1 MQGGSVRIP
10 EGSGTTKE
18 GQVKETFTRIPSA
31 PGPAALVLRVTVGIV
46 LMAHGLAKLEDG
58 VENFA
63 GSVGSMGIP
72 FPMATAYAT
81 VAIEVLGGAMLVLG
95 LGTRVWAVLASLL
108 MVGTTLIV
116 KWDVGLLGPS
126 GRTGMELDLLV
137 LAGAL
142 AIALLGPGRV
152 SLDHALG
159 LDGAPARARQVGDG
173 RTGAVARRTDDS
185 QVTISLDDAGDPVEQ
200 QVTKRP

>member
-1 MQGGSVRIP
+1 MKGIL
-10 EGSGTTKE
+10 
-18 GQVKETFTRIPSA
+18 TRIPSA
-31 PGPAALVLRVTVGIV
+31 PSAAALVLRVTVGIV
-46 LMAHGLAKLEDG
+46 LMAHGLAKLDGG

-95 LGTRVWAVLASLL
+95 LGTRVWAVLAMLL
-108 MVGTTLIV
+108 MVGTTLVV
-116 KWDVGLLGPS
+116 KWDVGLLGAS

-137 LAGAL
+137 LAGAM

-152 SLDHALG
+152 SVDHAAG
-159 LDGAPARARQVGDG
+159 LDRAPVRRAQAVDARPRAVG
-173 RTGAVARRTDDS
+173 RRTDDPR
-185 QVTISLDDAGDPVEQ
+185 VTITLDDAGQPAEDQ
-200 QVTKRP
+200 ATRRP